1 MSKYR
6 RIKLKKD
13 TALSLMRSTLI
24 SENKLIN
31 VFENL
36 EKDIDTR
43 TDIDKNIK
51 DFLLGAIVIIKKI
64 DKRQKMNRF
73 FKKKVKSIADQ
84 VDRRKI
90 KCEEK
95 GDRSQ

>member
-51 DFLLGAIVIIKKI
+51 DFLLGAIGIIKKI

>member
-43 TDIDKNIK
+43 TDIDKDIK
-51 DFLLGAIVIIKKI
+51 NFLLGAIGIIKKI

>member
-13 TALSLMRSTLI
+13 IALSLMRSTLI

-43 TDIDKNIK
+43 TDIDKDIK
-51 DFLLGAIVIIKKI
+51 NFLLGAIGIIKII
-64 DKRQKMNRF
+64 DKRQKMKRF
-73 FKKKVKSIADQ
+73 FKKKVESIANQ

-90 KCEEK
+90 KCGEK

>member
-51 DFLLGAIVIIKKI
+51 DFLLGAIGIIKKI

-73 FKKKVKSIADQ
+73 FKKKVKSIGDQ

>member
-13 TALSLMRSTLI
+13 MALSLMRSTLI

-51 DFLLGAIVIIKKI
+51 DFLLGAIGIIKKI